1 MRRLLAAL
9 VLAAATATPALAAL
23 APQYYQQAR
32 DNAPNVI
39 VFDVVDVTTPDEA
52 AGDCLVAAKVIRA
65 ERGTQYKA
73 GEELVLVVPCRKPD
87 APVKSGPTVWQDMDA
102 LVRSAHGKA
111 YLGEDGALVLDQ
123 YELYDLH

>member
-1 MRRLLAAL
+1 MRGLLAMLAL
-9 VLAAATATPALAAL
+9 TAAMATPAMAAL

-52 AGDCLVAAKVIRA
+52 AGDCLVTAKVIRA
-65 ERGTQYKA
+65 ERGDQYKA
-73 GEELVLVVPCRKPD
+73 GDKLVIAVPCR
-87 APVKSGPTVWQDMDA
+87 AANATVRSGPTVWQDRDA

-111 YLGEDGALVLDQ
+111 YLGEDGTLVLDQ
-123 YELYDLH
+123 YQLYDLH